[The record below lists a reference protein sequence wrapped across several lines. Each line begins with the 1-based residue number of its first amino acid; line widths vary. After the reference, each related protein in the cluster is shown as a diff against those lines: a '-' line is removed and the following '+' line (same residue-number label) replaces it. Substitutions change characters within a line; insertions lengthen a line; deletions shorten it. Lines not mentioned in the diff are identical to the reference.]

1 MRRFRTTPLLALMFA
16 LALAACAAP
25 SGESSSSPLV
35 GGDPDVLTQEQI
47 AAAGA
52 AGNGSLYDVVQRLR
66 PRWLTPRGNQS
77 MGGGTIIGVYR
88 GQNYLGGVDVLRNEL
103 AATSGRLRFL
113 DGAEATASL
122 RAPGAGIHLAGA
134 IVIEVRR

>member
-1 MRRFRTTPLLALMFA
+1 MQRFRTTPLLVLMFV
-16 LALAACAAP
+16 LSLAACAASAEP
-25 SGESSSSPLV
+25 GSSAAV

-47 AAAGA
+47 TAAGA

-66 PRWLTPRGNQS
+66 PRWLTPRGTQS

-103 AATSGRLRFL
+103 AATAGRLRFL

-122 RAPGAGIHLAGA
+122 RAPGAGVHLAGA
-134 IVIEVRR
+134 IVIDVRR